1 MKSTVGKIL
10 KKWRTQSRY
19 SQLKLALELNISSK
33 HICFIETGRSI
44 PSKEMILKIGEFL
57 LVSKGEI
64 NRALNM
70 AGYAP
75 NYAELSSSNENLE
88 PVFDAI
94 DHMMKSHMPYPA
106 LVLNQ
111 CWDVVNTNNSAK
123 ILLENLG
130 YSGYTNL
137 VEALIS
143 ASPES
148 SKIVNW
154 RETLSDVATRLRQ
167 EISLLGS
174 PQCLQELES
183 KLSDYLFSYAGGYE
197 SNSKEIVISTKIKLN
212 DEVLSFFSIV
222 AQLGTVQE
230 VTVSEYKVELMFP
243 ADVATKKYYV

>member
-19 SQLKLALELNISSK
+19 SQFKLALELDVSSK

-57 LVSKGEI
+57 QVSKGEI

-111 CWDVVNTNNSAK
+111 CWDVVNTNDSAK

-143 ASPES
+143 DSPES

-154 RETLSDVATRLRQ
+154 RETLSDVAT
-167 EISLLGS
+167 
-174 PQCLQELES
+174 
-183 KLSDYLFSYAGGYE
+183 
-197 SNSKEIVISTKIKLN
+197 STPTTL
-212 DEVLSFFSIV
+212 
-222 AQLGTVQE
+222 
-230 VTVSEYKVELMFP
+230 Y
-243 ADVATKKYYV
+243 